1 MARGLG
7 KGIGALFPTETLESI
22 QETIQNEEH
31 VEKIP
36 LQKLVANPFQPRKKF
51 DDETIEELAQ
61 SIREHGIIQPIV
73 VRKKGKKYEIVVGER
88 RYRAAKLAKLEEIP
102 AIIKEMTEEQMMEL
116 AILENL
122 QREDLTPIEE
132 AEAYQNLIEKL
143 NFTQDDLAKRLGK
156 SRPHITNMIRLLQLP
171 EEVRQMV
178 NDGDLSMGH
187 GRALLGLKNKR
198 KIIEVAKK
206 VVNQSL
212 NVRQLEALIKQLN
225 ENVSRETKNSTNKDI
240 FVQATESQLREFF
253 GTNVQIKKT
262 KNKGKIEIEFY
273 SEDDLERIL
282 EILNLEHDEV

>member
-1 MARGLG
+1 MAKGLG
-7 KGIGALFPTETLESI
+7 KGIGALFPSEALESI
-22 QETIQNEEH
+22 QKEEH

-51 DDETIEELAQ
+51 DDEAIEELAQ

-88 RYRAAKLAKLEEIP
+88 RYRAAKLANLQEIP

-178 NDGDLSMGH
+178 NEGQLSMGH

-198 KIIEVAKK
+198 KIIEVAKRT
-206 VVNQSL
+206 VSQSL

-225 ENVSRETKNSTNKDI
+225 ENVSRETKKTQKKDI
-240 FVQATESQLREFF
+240 FVQATESQLRELF

-282 EILNLEHDEV
+282 EILKLDHEEL

>member
-1 MARGLG
+1 
-7 KGIGALFPTETLESI
+7 
-22 QETIQNEEH
+22 
-31 VEKIP
+31 
-36 LQKLVANPFQPRKKF
+36 
-51 DDETIEELAQ
+51 
-61 SIREHGIIQPIV
+61 
-73 VRKKGKKYEIVVGER
+73 
-88 RYRAAKLAKLEEIP
+88 
-102 AIIKEMTEEQMMEL
+102 MMEL

-171 EEVRQMV
+171 EEVRQML
-178 NDGDLSMGH
+178 NEGQLSMGH

-198 KIIEVAKK
+198 QMIEVAKK
-206 VVNQSL
+206 TINQSL

-225 ENVSRETKNSTNKDI
+225 ENVSRETKKKTPKKDI

-282 EILNLEHDEV
+282 EILNLDHDEM